1 VVSSYSKTH
10 NNPIQTLNFLYLYTL
25 ELLKIENMAQITIE
39 LDNSLAEKL
48 DSLMRFFGSK
58 DMMFSQFIEYHRK
71 NAQREIARM
80 QIDLDAY
87 EAKYEMDSETFY
99 QSFEKG
105 DLDDSKDYMLWSGIY
120 EMQLDSKKRLAELS

>member
-1 VVSSYSKTH
+1 
-10 NNPIQTLNFLYLYTL
+10 
-25 ELLKIENMAQITIE
+25 MAQITIE

>member
-1 VVSSYSKTH
+1 
-10 NNPIQTLNFLYLYTL
+10 
-25 ELLKIENMAQITIE
+25 MAQITIE

-48 DSLMRFFGSK
+48 DSLVRFFGSK

-87 EAKYEMDSETFY
+87 EAQYEMDSETFY
-99 QSFEKG
+99 QSFEEG